1 MALRI
6 YHTTRS
12 QLMAYLF
19 CYTSIQNITN
29 TMFDYFISVELC
41 INPVCLYLCCKVSY
55 IVTDFDSN
63 TAKKYNRTYGRG
75 KRPCSAK
82 MLPKSVQTL
91 YYFLYCK
98 RRRFVKM
105 HVAENSNPLLFTN
118 NVHRLISKIN
128 SLLYFAANRDFS
140 KFDVVCL

>member
-1 MALRI
+1 MPLRI
-6 YHTTRS
+6 YRTTMTIAINGIFI
-12 QLMAYLF
+12 LLYVNTK
-19 CYTSIQNITN
+19 YYH

-91 YYFLYCK
+91 YYFLLQATSF
-98 RRRFVKM
+98 R
-105 HVAENSNPLLFTN
+105 
-118 NVHRLISKIN
+118 
-128 SLLYFAANRDFS
+128 
-140 KFDVVCL
+140 